1 MSAHWNVMAFPGFQY
16 KPLLDIISFSEMYHD
31 TLTLLFM
38 IKSISKNITAIKTS
52 LGQKT
57 KDQIEF
63 HSCLTK
69 VLSSLYTTAISK
81 GKLH

>member
-1 MSAHWNVMAFPGFQY
+1 MAFPGFQY

-57 KDQIEF
+57 KDKIEL

-69 VLSSLYTTAISK
+69 VSGNFCTTAASK
-81 GKLH
+81 GRLLH